1 MTAATGGRHLSDAPA
16 DGPRGERVLPEHRV
30 PQDRGSLSIADRVVV
45 KVAGHAVAE
54 VPHAVA
60 APRRV
65 LGMAVGRARPEDE
78 AHVQATVHGAT
89 ATIDVALAVTWPHP
103 VGEVAEAVRRQVRQ
117 DVERITGMRV
127 ARVDVEVTSL
137 AVPDRAVSRVR

>member
-1 MTAATGGRHLSDAPA
+1 MTATTGGRHLSDAPA
-16 DGPRGERVLPEHRV
+16 DAARPGRAAPEHRA

-45 KVAGHAVAE
+45 KVASHAVAA

-65 LGMAVGRARPEDE
+65 LGVAVGQARPEDE

-89 ATIDVALAVTWPHP
+89 ATIDVALAVAWPHP

-117 DVERITGMRV
+117 DVERITGVRV
-127 ARVDVEVTSL
+127 TRVDVEVTSL
-137 AVPDRAVSRVR
+137 DVPDRAGSRVR